1 MKSNIPLSS
10 AALIRFYKAWI
21 ANHPA
26 MNRTTSGLCGC
37 LVDYVDDFVGEVTR
51 EEDKRWRDRLLD
63 SLKYEMRKQFT
74 CAGLDYNLPFNV
86 DCMDYLSECIDLA
99 CHTNTL
105 RLQWVKDRIEDANN
119 ACIE

>member
-21 ANHPA
+21 ANHPV
-26 MNRTTSGLCGC
+26 MDRTTSGLCVC
-37 LVDYVDDFVGEVTR
+37 LVDYVDAFVGEVTR
-51 EEDKRWRDRLLD
+51 EEDRRWRDRLLD
-63 SLKYEMRKQFT
+63 SLKYEMRKQFE
-74 CAGLDYNLPFNV
+74 CAGLDYYLPFNT
-86 DCMDYLSECIDLA
+86 DYMDYLSECIDLA

>member
-26 MNRTTSGLCGC
+26 MKRTTSGLCGC
-37 LVDYVDDFVGEVTR
+37 LVDYVDDFVGEVIR

-63 SLKYEMRKQFT
+63 SLKYEMRKQFE
-74 CAGLDYNLPFNV
+74 CAKLDYNLSFNA

>member
-1 MKSNIPLSS
+1 MKNIPLSS
-10 AALIRFYKAWI
+10 DTLLMFYKNWMAHRSEL
-21 ANHPA
+21 ANTA
-26 MNRTTSGLCGC
+26 NGLCGC
-37 LVDYVDDFVGEVTR
+37 LVDYVDDFVGEVIR

-74 CAGLDYNLPFNV
+74 CAGLDYNLPFNA
-86 DCMDYLSECIDLA
+86 DCMDYLSECINLA